1 MALPYSLAT
10 LWFDRQRYLPGVLA
24 VGFSALLIT
33 LQCGLL
39 LGLFS
44 ITSMPIDRNN
54 AEVWMGA
61 PGVQS
66 VDLGRPIRE
75 GCLARV
81 AAQPEIERCEVYLQG
96 FAYWARKKDGATE
109 LCMVVGARLAEDSL
123 GAVKP
128 LRDNPKMMAML
139 TEPGTII
146 IDTSDKDRLGVKD
159 IGDMAEISGVRVRV
173 VAFTTGV
180 KSLAGPYV
188 FCSITTAR
196 PLLRLLPDQI
206 TYVLGKCNDRA
217 DIDTVVGRLTKEYKR
232 NVSTFSAD
240 SFSFQSRKH
249 WVLKTKA
256 GVALGYAA
264 ALGLLVGAVVTSQ
277 TLYAATAASIREFA
291 VLRALGI
298 PRWRMSLMVMN
309 QAFWVGVL
317 GIVVA
322 LPAAYGFAALAD
334 YMGVQILMEWWLLTS
349 AAATTLLMAIGSG
362 LLALRSL
369 RDVEPA
375 TLLR

>member
-1 MALPYSLAT
+1 MAMPYSLAT

-81 AAQPEIERCEVYLQG
+81 AAQPEIEQCEIYLQG

-123 GAVKP
+123 GAVEP
-128 LRDNPKMMAML
+128 LRADPEKMAML

-146 IDTSDKDRLGVKD
+146 IDESDKSRLGVEKV
-159 IGDMAEISGVRVRV
+159 GDVAEISGVRVRV
-173 VAFTTGV
+173 VAFTKGV

-188 FCSITTAR
+188 FCSITTSR

-206 TYVLGKCNDRA
+206 TYVLGKCKNPA
-217 DIDTVVGRLTKEYKR
+217 DAPKVVKRLSGEYK

-256 GVALGYAA
+256 GVALGYDA
-264 ALGLLVGAVVTSQ
+264 ALGLMVGAVVTSQ

-309 QAFWVGVL
+309 QAFWVGIL
-317 GIVVA
+317 GIMVA
-322 LPAAYGFAALAD
+322 MPAAYGFAALAD
-334 YMGVQILMEWWLLTS
+334 YMGVQILMKWWLLTS
-349 AAATTLLMAIGSG
+349 AATTTLLMAIGSG